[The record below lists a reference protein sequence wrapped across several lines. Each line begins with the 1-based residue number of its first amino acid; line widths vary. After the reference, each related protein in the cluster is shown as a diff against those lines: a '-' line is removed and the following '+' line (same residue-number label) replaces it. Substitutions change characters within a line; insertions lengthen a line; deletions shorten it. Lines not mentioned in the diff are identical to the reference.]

1 MWPFAKHPP
10 GTLRCSFCNKH
21 QNDVRKLIAGP
32 GVYICDECI
41 ALCNDIIAEELGERE
56 EAQRNEEAGS
66 GAALLDSP
74 SHAKPRVSPPALCR
88 FCGLPAPLEQVVA
101 VPDRGFLCV
110 VCLDAIRAASEQDS
124 KD

>member
-1 MWPFAKHPP
+1 MRGRVQERCTRSRFFVA
-10 GTLRCSFCNKH
+10 LRLLTFS
-21 QNDVRKLIAGP
+21 
-32 GVYICDECI
+32 
-41 ALCNDIIAEELGERE
+41 EELGERE

-88 FCGLPAPLEQVVA
+88 FCGLPAPIEQVVA
-101 VPDRGFLCV
+101 VPDRGFLCL